1 MYIFIVLFLYA
12 MDLLCMMS
20 NVKGNTCE
28 LQKAKMVIMPNVIEM
43 MSREHTISCSAPQC
57 LSGVRCHFYRGAESE
72 PFRSVSSDSNLCNFT
87 ASGVELL
94 GDVDLKSEG
103 YLHFSCDY
111 EDIIK
116 SETSGRSD
124 NMKVIVKELVK
135 AEIKRAST
143 EDQKNESVMIRCE
156 GDRPVKGFCHF
167 YKNEALF
174 RSEAYATGVKACVI
188 SVFKYQLLDQRSEKS
203 VTQVNVSCEIEV
215 IRENDK
221 RKSRRSRKVTVDVYG
236 NLGKPALSAT
246 SDITGKEEAVTLTC
260 ELPQTFPEAHCHFYR
275 DGDSHPFKSKS
286 SEDNKC
292 ELSVNGHE
300 LLGGR
305 ATGME
310 TEVQLRC
317 DYTLNMSPE
326 IHSQYSKDWSVRV
339 LDIPKPEI
347 SFYDE
352 NKTSILCIAP
362 DNVTEVLFS
371 LYQEG
376 TEEWP
381 ESKKA
386 EKNHNFVIF
395 ETSRHDGEK
404 SQGYWC
410 QYEYEGIKSPK
421 SDVIHTDERGAA
433 IITYA
438 AGGAAFLGL
447 LSIILMYLC
456 CCRKKS
462 KQPIESQF
470 HFTNEENG
478 NLINSTYAMVNAPCQ
493 ENIQSATSQNSEL
506 KEDITYSTVTTI
518 VKKKKK
524 KVIDE
529 SIVYSTLKGI

>member
-1 MYIFIVLFLYA
+1 MFIFIILFLYA
-12 MDLLCMMS
+12 MNLLCMMS

-28 LQKAKMVIMPNVIEM
+28 LQKAQMVIMPNVIEM

-57 LSGVRCHFYRGAESE
+57 LSGVRCRFYRGAESE
-72 PFRSVSSDSNLCNFT
+72 PFRSGSSDSNQCDFT
-87 ASGVELL
+87 ASGGELL
-94 GDVDLKSEG
+94 GDMDLKSQG
-103 YLHFSCDY
+103 YLQFSCDY
-111 EDIIK
+111 ENIIN

-124 NMKVIVKELVK
+124 NLKVIVKELVK
-135 AEIKRAST
+135 AEVKRAST
-143 EDQKNESVMIRCE
+143 EDQKKESFMIRCE

-174 RSEAYATGVKACVI
+174 RSDTYATGVKACVI
-188 SVFKYQLLDQRSEKS
+188 SVFKYQLLDQRSVKN
-203 VTQVNVSCEIEV
+203 VTQVNMSCEIEV

-221 RKSRRSRKVTVDVYG
+221 WTSRHSRKVTVDVYG

-260 ELPQTFPEAHCHFYR
+260 ELPQTFHEAHCHFYR
-275 DGDSHPFKSKS
+275 DDDSHPFKSKS

-292 ELSVNGHE
+292 ELSVDGHE

-326 IHSQYSKDWSVRV
+326 IHSQYSENRSVRV

-352 NKTSILCIAP
+352 NKTSILCKAP

-376 TEEWP
+376 EEEWP
-381 ESKKA
+381 ETKKA
-386 EKNHNFVIF
+386 ENNQNEFIF
-395 ETSRHDGEK
+395 ETSRQDGEK
-404 SQGYWC
+404 SPHYWC
-410 QYEYEGIKSPK
+410 QYEYKGIKSPK
-421 SDVIHTDERGAA
+421 SDVIHTDVEGAK

-447 LSIILMYLC
+447 LGIILMYLC
-456 CCRKKS
+456 CCRKKN

-478 NLINSTYAMVNAPCQ
+478 TLINSTYATLNSPCQ
-493 ENIQSATSQNSEL
+493 RNIQSETSQNSEL

-518 VKKKKK
+518 PKKKKK
-524 KVIDE
+524 KITDD